1 MTDNYEWMK
10 TIESQSRDDYSP
22 YTDKQYLNYINDING
37 GSYSNSSLS
46 LVNFELGQIYNSNKY
61 LDSSDLYIVLPIT
74 MVVAYRDNT
83 ATVAPGTCG
92 SSSLCSIKTNFLN
105 LIHQCDLQ
113 INGKIWRVQLL
124 S

>member
-10 TIESQSRDDYSP
+10 TNEPQSRTDYSP
-22 YTDKQYLNYINDING
+22 YTDKQYSNYINDING

-46 LVNFELGQIYNSNKY
+46 LVNFDLGQIYNSNKY

-74 MVVAYRDNT
+74 MVAAYRGAS
-83 ATVAPGTCG
+83 ATVAPGTS

-105 LIHQCDLQ
+105 LIHQCDL
-113 INGKIWRVQLL
+113 
-124 S
+124 